1 MTRGNGY
8 AVVTA
13 TGMKTE
19 VGKISDMLTGNK
31 SAKTP
36 LDIELDKLGKA
47 IIIAAPFAAVTVLIA
62 GLLTD
67 QPLVENA
74 AYLDHP
80 CSSEP
85 FQKQCPLSQPLL
97 FLAACGSW
105 LNTKH

>member
-36 LDIELDKLGKA
+36 LDIELDKLGK
-47 IIIAAPFAAVTVLIA
+47 LS
-62 GLLTD
+62 LLRHSL
-67 QPLVENA
+67 P
-74 AYLDHP
+74 P
-80 CSSEP
+80 
-85 FQKQCPLSQPLL
+85 
-97 FLAACGSW
+97 
-105 LNTKH
+105 